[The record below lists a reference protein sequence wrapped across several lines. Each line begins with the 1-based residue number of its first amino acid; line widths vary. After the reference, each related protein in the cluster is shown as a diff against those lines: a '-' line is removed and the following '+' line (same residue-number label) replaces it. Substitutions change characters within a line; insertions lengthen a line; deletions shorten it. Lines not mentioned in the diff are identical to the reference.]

1 MTPIDA
7 LAAALARH
15 VHPFSDVCIEPDQH
29 ETDAA
34 AILAALPEGWRLTD
48 EPEWTVE
55 RLAAALHNVYDDLS
69 RIQAPYTE
77 NWENEWDRAM
87 AAALIAAMRKVRE

>member
-1 MTPIDA
+1 MTPTEA
-7 LAAALARH
+7 LAAALAKAMWDDNVIRY
-15 VHPFSDVCIEPDQH
+15 PGDPAERQ
-29 ETDAA
+29 AA
-34 AILAALPEGWRLTD
+34 RILAALPEGWRLTD